1 MSITQH
7 TLHLIT
13 MSFTEDIIESLIA
26 TIIVIFLMYYISRMN
41 RETDTILKPSEA
53 IIQREEQEKNL
64 NDLVR
69 CFAPLG
75 LYVKLTSFRE
85 GTAFVSIYSAENN
98 DTSVDTLKI
107 TLTGP
112 NGILKDVLVKEAL
125 EKGKITYEEV
135 SHLIRKSTHHYCEHT
150 EWE

>member
-75 LYVKLTSFRE
+75 LYVKLTSFRR
-85 GTAFVSIYSAENN
+85 GSAFVSISAENN
-98 DTSVDTLKI
+98 DTLVDTLKI

-112 NGILKDVLVKEAL
+112 NGILMNVTVREAI

-135 SHLIRKSTHHYCEHT
+135 GHLIRQSTHYYCEHSK
-150 EWE
+150 WE